1 MVYWELFI
9 AFVKIG
15 VLGFGGGMAII
26 SLIQNEVLSY
36 GWMSETEFVDI
47 VAISQVTPGPIGM
60 NCATYVGYT
69 AGGIIGSLVA
79 SVSIVLPSLAIM
91 LTLCK
96 VYDKLNERWHDN
108 RVYQVCMRIVRCLVV
123 MLIAFAA
130 WRMMTPA
137 TFVDKMSWGIFGVVF
152 VCMCVPEFIPAKRPV
167 SPAIKKTADIVSH
180 PILMICLAGLAGY
193 LIYA

>member
-167 SPAIKKTADIVSH
+167 SVAIKKTADIVSH
-180 PILMICLAGLAGY
+180 PILLICLAGLAGY